1 MKPCNINSLYEKS
14 CDLDFCFY
22 CFIGEFLLMADRK
35 VFFLVCKCPNQEH
48 ASEIDNFVTDVCFT
62 RTAVLLPVN
71 LMN

>member
-35 VFFLVCKCPNQEH
+35 VFFFGL
-48 ASEIDNFVTDVCFT
+48 
-62 RTAVLLPVN
+62 
-71 LMN
+71 

>member
-35 VFFLVCKCPNQEH
+35 VFFW
-48 ASEIDNFVTDVCFT
+48 FVNAQT
-62 RTAVLLPVN
+62 RSMQVK
-71 LMN
+71 